1 VSDTALPTSPGDAAA
16 IEECAADL
24 LQRRRYWKNWSEAD
38 QKALDTWL
46 AKSMN
51 HAVAYWRLEAALD
64 RAERLSALRQG
75 ERFQRPVTKSSKRT
89 PGSALRLAVAVGV
102 LAAAAA
108 ISYPMWRPAS
118 QPVGQ
123 LYVTGIGGRATVQ
136 LTDGSSIELNTNT
149 AIRAD
154 VRLGRRYVSIE
165 KGEAF
170 FDIVHNSKSP
180 FVVDVDGHRITD
192 LGTKFAV
199 RDEPGRV
206 EVTLLEGRASI
217 ASVRPGTQGHS
228 AILTP
233 GDVAVAT
240 PDSLSVEQRPKPT
253 LAKELSWRHG
263 LLVFD
268 GAKLSDVAEELN
280 RYSTE
285 KIIIAGD
292 QAGKLTIDASVPTG
306 DIRAFTRVAREVFG
320 LHVQDR
326 GNEIVISR

>member
-1 VSDTALPTSPGDAAA
+1 MLLTPQDDAAA
-16 IEECAADL
+16 IEERAADW
-24 LQRRRYWKNWSEAD
+24 LQRRRYWKEWSESD
-38 QKALDTWL
+38 QKALDDWL
-46 AKSMN
+46 TESMN
-51 HAVAYWRLEAALD
+51 HAVTFWRLEATLD
-64 RAERLSALRQG
+64 RAERLSALRS
-75 ERFQRPVTKSSKRT
+75 ERFQRPVNTSSKRLSS
-89 PGSALRLAVAVGV
+89 GALRLTVAFVALAV
-102 LAAAAA
+102 AAA
-108 ISYPMWRPAS
+108 ISYPMWRQAP
-118 QPVGQ
+118 QPTGQ
-123 LYVTGIGGRATVQ
+123 FYATGIGGRATVQ

-154 VRLGRRYVSIE
+154 VRSGRRYVSIE
-165 KGEAF
+165 TGEAF
-170 FDIVHNSKSP
+170 FDIVHNAKNP

-199 RDEPGRV
+199 RDETGRI

-240 PDSLSVEQRPKPT
+240 ADSLSVEQRPKPT

-263 LLVFD
+263 LLIFD
-268 GAKLSDVAEELN
+268 GASLSHVAEELN
-280 RYSTE
+280 RYSAE
-285 KIIIAGD
+285 KIVVSGD
-292 QAGKLTIDASVPTG
+292 RVGKLTIDASVPTD

-320 LHVQDR
+320 LRVQDR